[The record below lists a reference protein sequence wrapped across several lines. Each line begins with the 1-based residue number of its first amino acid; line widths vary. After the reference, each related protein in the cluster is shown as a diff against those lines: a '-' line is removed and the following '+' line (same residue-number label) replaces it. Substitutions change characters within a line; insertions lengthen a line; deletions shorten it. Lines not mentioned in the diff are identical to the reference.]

1 MRMSLWISNYDYP
14 EKDQKTLWM
23 SLQAMDKMATAVKL
37 LHSLLLSV
45 YGEKILVFLTVLSGK
60 SQLLG
65 ICSGEG

>member
-45 YGEKILVFLTVLSGK
+45 YGGKILVFLTVLSGK